1 LKAVAA
7 IFLSLLSGF
16 FLYAS
21 IPPSDVGYLAWIS
34 LVPLFIAI
42 GKRSAVQ
49 AFFLSFLSSI
59 VFFTGIFNWILEIT
73 KYTLLHHTLL
83 AIYLGSY
90 FAVFGLA
97 FALISRKHGL
107 AAALFA
113 APFIW
118 VSLEYVRS
126 NLSFLALPWG
136 LLSHSQYSH
145 PEIIQISSVTGAF
158 GVSFLVVMVNSA
170 IAPLAFSLMEVVNK
184 YKGLPRRL
192 ISLWWATALV
202 VLTSALLILSVFYGT
217 KTLSSQITGQEIR
230 VAVVQGNIEQA
241 KKWDA
246 KYARFIRETYLELTQ
261 KASMH
266 KPELI
271 IWPETAMPGNL
282 DRKSKLYGKLKG
294 VAEKNGAYLL
304 LGNSQRQKFADKKSE
319 KRKYTNSAFLIHP
332 DPKITEIQRYD
343 KIRLLPFGEYLPYK
357 ERIPW
362 SSIKVPDVSGY
373 LPGNE
378 FTVFKLP
385 DFRFSV
391 TICWENI
398 FPDLV
403 RRFVKAGAQF
413 IVNIT
418 NEAWFGETAAPYQF
432 VSMSVFRAVENR
444 VFVIRCANTG
454 ISCIIDPF
462 GRIVNRIKDEE
473 GKEIFVQGVLTSTI
487 IPLESK
493 TFYTRYGDWLVWVS
507 MLFTVIFLLAGIIKK
522 PSRDIG

>member
-202 VLTSALLILSVFYGT
+202 VLTSALLILSVFYG
-217 KTLSSQITGQEIR
+217 
-230 VAVVQGNIEQA
+230 
-241 KKWDA
+241 
-246 KYARFIRETYLELTQ
+246 TYLELTQ